1 MSQRDGL
8 GSASHA
14 PRYRTSGTK
23 GTVDIPAVV
32 QRWGVVPEG
41 PEGTASW
48 VIATTLPVFPEE
60 LARDAWRGVASPN
73 RDLLAAGEGGVVGE
87 NEEAVRRS
95 LSTHKPCNSEE
106 GEIALPMKMW
116 VPLAVRPAA
125 EQNQKILHPALLR
138 GREWRSLR
146 HLLKSSS
153 PHLRVA
159 RVRAA

>member
-60 LARDAWRGVASPN
+60 LARDAWRGQWRN
-73 RDLLAAGEGGVVGE
+73 RTKQKL
-87 NEEAVRRS
+87 
-95 LSTHKPCNSEE
+95 
-106 GEIALPMKMW
+106 
-116 VPLAVRPAA
+116 
-125 EQNQKILHPALLR
+125 KILHPALLR
-138 GREWRSLR
+138 GKEWRC
-146 HLLKSSS
+146 
-153 PHLRVA
+153 LRVA
-159 RVRAA
+159 HVRAAWSTSSRTSQPGVTRGAPLSCAGLDAPASKNSQHGAELA